1 MTWTKWEVGNEISEI
16 ICERVETQGER
27 RRRKRIAKTIR
38 KSKHRRGLK
47 DDRM

>member
-1 MTWTKWEVGNEISEI
+1 MTWTKWEVGNEMSEI
-16 ICERVETQGER
+16 IGERVETQGER